1 MNPKKMMHSGMKQ
14 HDGDSDDVRDI
25 GMELSRN
32 QITKIKMKR
41 ILQNPAVKLMSRK
54 RKFLECGLSAREC
67 GQLELLKESKD
78 EYLYRK
84 KLYEILR
91 ESVTAFS
98 NSVNT
103 VSKAMPEN

>member
-1 MNPKKMMHSGMKQ
+1 MHSGMKQ
-14 HDGDSDDVRDI
+14 YDGDSDDVRDI
-25 GMELSRN
+25 GIELSRN
-32 QITKIKMKR
+32 QITKIKMK
-41 ILQNPAVKLMSRK
+41 ILQNPAVKLMSSK

-103 VSKAMPEN
+103 VSKAMSEN